1 MINRYCGCCH
11 RLAGRPD
18 AAANFYN
25 DHFIPTG
32 WALNYF
38 KLSECRGVSLMGR
51 CKNCGG
57 ELEEVIELPKGLA
70 GDDLMKAV
78 YDTVQTARPY
88 KVILDYYC
96 AGLECGEFYNWHD
109 NQSQFQRSREF
120 LNLFNDWDREQA
132 WLWLE
137 KNFLPEKHTEV
148 LRDTGGSLF
157 SRAIRLAEAS
167 GDFDRA
173 KAILDYHLPCEHEE
187 GLNEK
192 AEITAYEFDFVPV
205 LNYGSEGIYI
215 SCYLKGKFDEL
226 GCYSLH
232 IGSLKTLR
240 RDLESEKIMGELCG
254 VLHHYASQCVNRDIH
269 RYTPQ
274 SELEAEYRRQLEQ
287 QGGES

>member
-1 MINRYCGCCH
+1 M
-11 RLAGRPD
+11 
-18 AAANFYN
+18 
-25 DHFIPTG
+25 
-32 WALNYF
+32 
-38 KLSECRGVSLMGR
+38 
-51 CKNCGG
+51 
-57 ELEEVIELPKGLA
+57 
-70 GDDLMKAV
+70 
-78 YDTVQTARPY
+78 
-88 KVILDYYC
+88 
-96 AGLECGEFYNWHD
+96 
-109 NQSQFQRSREF
+109 
-120 LNLFNDWDREQA
+120 
-132 WLWLE
+132 
-137 KNFLPEKHTEV
+137 
-148 LRDTGGSLF
+148 
-157 SRAIRLAEAS
+157 AEAS